1 MKIKKVRAEKFRTLA
16 DFSLD
21 LAPNYC
27 AISGKNNAGKSA
39 VVRIIRYFFQPYDDE
54 FGPFRDIVT
63 PASDIT
69 QWATAD
75 QLSMGVCVEFDRV
88 NDSEMFFVLEKFSP
102 KKKIDGGTAT
112 ASLDRTMNKDGSSS
126 LKCIVNG
133 ELFDAQSSSEVIK
146 KFRSA
151 QNLFVHNSTQSKSN
165 YYYAG
170 AGSYT
175 EVLETNFSAED
186 RRKIAEAE
194 KGLQTR
200 VRRAATRHKE
210 ELDNLLGK
218 LADKYSVELSA
229 VRSRSSSFP
238 LELKLNDK
246 SVGVPLSAWGAGTQ
260 NRTRVLMAMLEA
272 VRIRD
277 STTAENRST
286 PVFLVEE
293 PESFL
298 HPSAQ
303 AEFGQV
309 LNGLADELNIQ
320 IIATTHSPYML
331 NQSEPSAN
339 YLLERKLFRG
349 KPMETTIRDTSGD
362 DWMLPFAEN
371 LGVVPKEFDSWK
383 KVFGAHGRVV
393 LVEGA
398 IDKKYFDLVKT
409 HYPSLYTIPDDVEIL
424 PYDGKD
430 ALKNT
435 SILQFMINKFS
446 RVFITFDLDAKDEVK
461 PALERIG
468 LREGDHFCAVG
479 LPGAGEGCIEGL
491 LPATIKST
499 VYAENVAHVT
509 ALGSADSKA
518 RRQARDALK
527 KAFLVEFERVKPPVS
542 ELGELKKLIS
552 SIASR
557 F

>member
-1 MKIKKVRAEKFRTLA
+1 MKIKRVRATNFRTLEN
-16 DFSLD
+16 FSLE
-21 LAPNYC
+21 LGSNYC

-39 VVRIIRYFFQPYDDE
+39 IVRVIRYFFQSYDED
-54 FGPFRDIVT
+54 FGPFRDIIT
-63 PASDIT
+63 PSSDIT
-69 QWATAD
+69 QWSNAD
-75 QLSMGVCVEFDRV
+75 SLSMGLCVDFDREK
-88 NDSEMFFVLEKFSP
+88 DSETFFVLEKFSP
-102 KKKIDGGTAT
+102 SKNLDDDTAT
-112 ASLDRTMNKDGSSS
+112 VSIDRIMHKDGSSS
-126 LKCIVNG
+126 LSCIVNG
-133 ELFDAQSSSEVIK
+133 QEFDNQSASEVLK
-146 KFRSA
+146 KLRSSD
-151 QNLFVHNSTQSKSN
+151 NLFVHNSTITRSN
-165 YYYAG
+165 YYYTG
-170 AGSYT
+170 QSYT

-200 VRRAATRHKE
+200 VRRAAARHKE
-210 ELDNLLGK
+210 DLENLLGK

-229 VRSRSSSFP
+229 LNTSHSSSFP

-246 SVGVPLSAWGAGTQ
+246 SVGVPLSAWGTGTQ
-260 NRTRVLMAMLEA
+260 NRTRALIAMLEA

-277 STTAENRST
+277 NATAENRST

-331 NQSEPSAN
+331 NQTAPEAN
-339 YLLERKLFRG
+339 YLLERRIHRG
-349 KPMETTIRDTSGD
+349 KPMETTIRDTRGD
-362 DWMLPFAEN
+362 EWMMPFAEN
-371 LGVVPKEFDSWK
+371 LGIVPKEFDVWK
-383 KVFGAHGRVV
+383 KVFGASGRVV

-398 IDKKYFDLVKT
+398 IDKKYFDILKSD
-409 HYPSLYTIPDDVEIL
+409 YKSIYSIPDDVEIV

-446 RVFITFDLDAKDEVK
+446 KVFITFDLDAKDEVK

-468 LREGDHFCAVG
+468 LKEGDHFCAVG
-479 LPGAGEGCIEGL
+479 LNGAGEGCIEGL
-491 LPATIKST
+491 LPEQVKRS
-499 VYAENVAHVT
+499 VYSNNIGHVT
-509 ALGSADSKA
+509 ALGSADGKA
-518 RRQARDALK
+518 RRQARDAIK
-527 KAFLVEFERVKPPVS
+527 KACLEEFESSKPNVS
-542 ELGELKKLIS
+542 ELGELKKLLAKIG
-552 SIASR
+552 SR